1 MSFDFYGDNFK
12 WFVGVVKGSYYDN
25 TRVRVRIFGIHRMDD
40 TIDVSDDDLQPAI
53 VLFPTTGGQTSGGN
67 LSHGLKTGTWVFGF
81 FADGENCQ
89 QPVVVGVFNG
99 GIASSSNLG
108 SASPAGGSAGDGR
121 DTGGGSNDTSVPL
134 STLGISGKNNAEQ
147 AYNMIY
153 ELIEKSGRS
162 GGNIHMQVSGIM
174 GNILAESNC
183 NPSTGFDKPVVD
195 TNGGK
200 IYGICSWNTVG
211 GRPQI
216 MFRKY
221 GQRPTLDQQISFMW
235 DEFHSTYERAF
246 FKIMAATTVDEATQ
260 AMCFYEQPACLK
272 RNSYV
277 DVNDSTYKPRI
288 KYANQVY
295 SSFKYT
301 PRDTSA
307 ARGR

>member
-1 MSFDFYGDNFK
+1 
-12 WFVGVVKGSYYDN
+12 
-25 TRVRVRIFGIHRMDD
+25 
-40 TIDVSDDDLQPAI
+40 
-53 VLFPTTGGQTSGGN
+53 
-67 LSHGLKTGTWVFGF
+67 VFGF
-81 FADGENCQ
+81 FADGDNCQ

-108 SASPAGGSAGDGR
+108 SPKARGGVDGDGVVG
-121 DTGGGSNDTSVPL
+121 DSSTAL
-134 STLGISGKNNAEQ
+134 STIGIQGNTHAEQ

-183 NPSTGFDKPVVD
+183 NPNTGFDKPVVD

-246 FKIMAATTVDEATQ
+246 YKIMAATTVDEATQ